1 MSFSF
6 HYGTRH
12 NSPPRPGAVAGAC
25 PCSGGLIVLFPRRQ
39 AFKGG
44 HAVRDEME
52 RLTFRREDRLL
63 RAAIDR
69 RVVQRSDL
77 QNHRSQAGPPRHH
90 VCTACRAEF
99 PRYGVS
105 LVGPRVALR
114 RAFRVGESF
123 CWHEHEQIRCPARE
137 ILARAAV
144 ALRSQDWLALRN
156 VPHRPAIAPAFE
168 PHGTSPVSPTDM
180 WPLMHT
186 EWRMRLKAKSP
197 GHSQRRTREL
207 YPRATSPNLRAR

>member
-77 QNHRSQAGPPRHH
+77 QNHRSKAGPPRDH

-105 LVGPRVALR
+105 LVGPRVGLR
-114 RAFRVGESF
+114 RAFRVGESL
-123 CWHEHEQIRCPARE
+123 CWHEHEKIGRSTRDV
-137 ILARAAV
+137 LTRATV
-144 ALRSQDWLALRN
+144 TLRSQGWLTLRN
-156 VPHRPAIAPAFE
+156 IPHRTAIAPAYAAASWRTGE
-168 PHGTSPVSPTDM
+168 PTFLILCRWDDVS
-180 WPLMHT
+180 H
-186 EWRMRLKAKSP
+186 AA
-197 GHSQRRTREL
+197 H
-207 YPRATSPNLRAR
+207 ANLHDCK